1 MTQALA
7 TTAATQPL
15 SESEALQPV
24 TLTKR
29 DVERLINLGLERGRA
44 EATPSRIGGMT
55 IGEAQ
60 AWAVVIRTAGLIP
73 QEKSKQP
80 VTPIEVLEA
89 RAVAKIMAGNSW
101 GINPFEAQSLFHFI
115 PQSGTIVPH
124 YKAFLMRIKLSGK
137 YDYEIVELTD
147 EKCTLRGFKHGQ
159 PLVPDV
165 TFTLEEAIQAGL
177 YNPKLAAG
185 EEKWPDGNVKQ
196 KGAWEAYT
204 KDKLLARATTRLFG
218 RHFPELYSSMPV
230 TKTVEDLE
238 DEGILAA
245 QPAQIAAPVVDPAD
259 EPFSSVANGAASAP
273 AYAPE
278 TYTEEIEYLDALEL
292 AAAADE
298 EDEPIDAEPPVDPD
312 EAKRLEYLDAID
324 SKLAAAFE
332 LDVRAREK
340 FLKGRVPT
348 NMPLDKLADL
358 YSELCGEE
366 ENG

>member
-44 EATPSRIGGMT
+44 EATTSRIGGMT

-73 QEKSKQP
+73 QEKSKQGQP

-89 RAVAKIMAGNSW
+89 RAIAKIMAGNSW

-147 EKCTLRGFKHGQ
+147 DKCTLRGFKHGQ

-165 TFTLEEAIQAGL
+165 TFTLDEAIKAGL

-245 QPAQIAAPVVDPAD
+245 QPAQIAASVSDPAD
-259 EPFSSVANGAASAP
+259 EPFSSVANGTAQAP
-273 AYAPE
+273 AYA
-278 TYTEEIEYLDALEL
+278 TGIYTDEVYEPLYRYDEL
-292 AAAADE
+292 G
-298 EDEPIDAEPPVDPD
+298 EPVDAEPPIDPD
-312 EAKRLEYLDAID
+312 EAKRLEFVEAIE
-324 SKLAAAFE
+324 SKLDTLFM
-332 LDVRAREK
+332 LDVRARDK
-340 FLKGRVPT
+340 VLKGRVPA
-348 NMPLDKLADL
+348 NMPLDRLQEL
-358 YSELCGEE
+358 YAELCGEE
-366 ENG
+366 E

>member
-73 QEKSKQP
+73 QEKTKQP

-165 TFTLEEAIQAGL
+165 TFTLEEAIRAGL

-185 EEKWPDGNVKQ
+185 EEKWPDGNVKP
-196 KGAWEAYT
+196 KGAWESYT

-245 QPAQIAAPVVDPAD
+245 HPAQLAATVVDPAD
-259 EPFSSVANGAASAP
+259 EPFSSVASGAAPAP

-278 TYTEEIEYLDALEL
+278 TYTEEVYEP
-292 AAAADE
+292 ADT
-298 EDEPIDAEPPVDPD
+298 DDGFEPATEAEPVGVEPPVDPA
-312 EAKRLEYLDAID
+312 EAKRIEYLDAID

-340 FLKGRVPT
+340 FLKGRVPA

-366 ENG
+366 K

>member
-73 QEKSKQP
+73 QEKTKQGQP

-137 YDYEIVELTD
+137 YDYELVELTD

-165 TFTLEEAIQAGL
+165 TFTLDEAIKAGL

-245 QPAQIAAPVVDPAD
+245 QPAQIAASVSDPAD
-259 EPFSSVANGAASAP
+259 EPFSSVPVP
-273 AYAPE
+273 ATAPE
-278 TYTEEIEYLDALEL
+278 PEA
-292 AAAADE
+292 
-298 EDEPIDAEPPVDPD
+298 EPEAIDAEPVSESPPTARDRVSDLRLQLLNFGIDAEDLETQFLPD
-312 EAKRLEYLDAID
+312 GVSSFDALTEDQAAEIVPDMEAVREAK
-324 SKLAAAFE
+324 SNAAPF
-332 LDVRAREK
+332 
-340 FLKGRVPT
+340 
-348 NMPLDKLADL
+348 
-358 YSELCGEE
+358 
-366 ENG
+366 

>member
-73 QEKSKQP
+73 QEKPKQGQP
-80 VTPIEVLEA
+80 ATPIEVLEA
-89 RAVAKIMAGNSW
+89 RAIAKIMAGNSW

-147 EKCTLRGFKHGQ
+147 DKCTLRGFKHGQ

-165 TFTLEEAIQAGL
+165 TFTLEEAINAGL

-185 EEKWPDGNVKQ
+185 EEKWSDGNMKQ

-245 QPAQIAAPVVDPAD
+245 QPAQIAAPVVDPA
-259 EPFSSVANGAASAP
+259 EPFSSVANGTAQAP
-273 AYAPE
+273 AYA
-278 TYTEEIEYLDALEL
+278 TGVYTDEVYEPIYRYDALG
-292 AAAADE
+292 
-298 EDEPIDAEPPVDPD
+298 EPVDAEPPIDPD
-312 EAKRLEYLDAID
+312 EAKRIEYLDAIE

-332 LDVRAREK
+332 LDVRARDK
-340 FLKGRVPT
+340 VLKGRVPA
-348 NMPLDKLADL
+348 NMPLDRLQEL
-358 YSELCGEE
+358 YAELCGEGE
-366 ENG
+366 

>member
-44 EATPSRIGGMT
+44 EATTSRIGGMT

-73 QEKSKQP
+73 QEKSKQGQP

-89 RAVAKIMAGNSW
+89 RAIAKIMAGNSW

-147 EKCTLRGFKHGQ
+147 DKCTLRGFKHGQ

-165 TFTLEEAIQAGL
+165 TFTLDEAIKAGL

-245 QPAQIAAPVVDPAD
+245 QPAQIAASVSDPAD
-259 EPFSSVANGAASAP
+259 EPFSSVANGTAQAP
-273 AYAPE
+273 AYA
-278 TYTEEIEYLDALEL
+278 TGIYT
-292 AAAADE
+292 DE
-298 EDEPIDAEPPVDPD
+298 VYEPIYRYDELGEPVDAEPPIDPD
-312 EAKRLEYLDAID
+312 EAKRLEFVEAIE
-324 SKLAAAFE
+324 SKLDTLFM
-332 LDVRAREK
+332 LDVRARDK
-340 FLKGRVPT
+340 VLKGRVPA
-348 NMPLDKLADL
+348 NMPLDRLQEL
-358 YSELCGEE
+358 YAELCGEE
-366 ENG
+366 E